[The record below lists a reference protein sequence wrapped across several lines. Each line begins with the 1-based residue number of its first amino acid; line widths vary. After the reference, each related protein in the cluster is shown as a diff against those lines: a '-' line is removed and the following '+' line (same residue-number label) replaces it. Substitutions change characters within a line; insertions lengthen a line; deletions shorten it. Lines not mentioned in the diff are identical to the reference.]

1 MSMPGGS
8 NRRLESLL
16 RNELLEIEDDN
27 KGIEYNRFPMP
38 E

>member
-1 MSMPGGS
+1 MLGGS
-8 NRRLESLL
+8 NRRLESML

-27 KGIEYNRFPMP
+27 KGIEYNRFPML